1 MCRVDIVGLEIIM
14 AEHRPDPDVLLKEI
28 QQQEQRKHQGRL
40 KIFFGAA
47 PGVGKTYTMLEA
59 AWQQKLNGRDVVAAL
74 VETHGRLETDSLLSG
89 LESLP
94 RAEKDYRGVTL
105 SELDLAAL
113 LSRRPELALVDELAH
128 SNAPDGR
135 HKKRWQDVFEL
146 LAAGID
152 VYTTLNVQHLE
163 SLNDVVAQITGVV
176 VRETL
181 PDSVLDRAD
190 EIELVDLPP
199 DALLQRLKEGK
210 VYVAELAEKARE
222 SFFRTGNLLA
232 LRELA
237 LRRTAERVDAQMESY
252 RRAQGVQTV
261 WPAAERILVCIG
273 ANPRSIRLIRTAK
286 RMAAGLRAEWLA
298 VTIEAPVKVRPSD
311 QDLLQLAEHMQLA
324 ESLGA
329 EIVTLSGHSV
339 SEDLLSYARSRNV
352 TRIII
357 GKPTHPRWKD
367 RMFGSVLDE
376 VVRGSGEIDVY
387 VITGESGEVEPRPV
401 PKPAGQQRVHLR
413 HWLLSVGNVALFS
426 VIAALM
432 HPYFTLVDL
441 AMVYLLGIMLTASHL
456 DRGPTLLAALLSVAA
471 FNFLFIPPLY
481 TFIVEDVRYFVTF
494 AVMFA
499 VAFVISRLT
508 WRVRE
513 QAERA
518 RQRERRTAA
527 LYHLSRELA
536 HVEGRERLSAIAI
549 RHLSEVFSCQTVIL
563 VPDDQGA
570 LIAPST
576 GRHTFALDQKER
588 GVAQWAYEHRQ
599 RAGIGTNTLPG
610 ARALYLPLIAAAKT
624 IGVVGLLPGLSAEPF
639 TADQIHAL
647 ESFANQTAMAL
658 ERAFLAEEA
667 QRTLLKIET
676 EALRNT
682 LLSSVSHDLRT
693 PLAAITGAGT
703 TLLQSDN
710 LLDAENRKELVQTIV
725 EESEHLNRII
735 RNILDMTRLDSGGIK
750 LNREWQS
757 LEEIVGAVT
766 NRMAGLLLD
775 RSLQIHLPADLPLI
789 PCDELL
795 IEQMLRNLLE
805 NALKYS
811 PSGTD
816 ITLSAS
822 VEEKEVLVSVADRG
836 PGVPPEEKERIFEKF
851 VRGKHVGGGAG
862 LGLAICQGIVAAHGG
877 RIWVDNLPEGGC
889 AFTFTLPISQEPPA
903 IEEEAE
909 ENLS

>member
-1 MCRVDIVGLEIIM
+1 M
-14 AEHRPDPDVLLKEI
+14 ADQRPDPDVLLKDI
-28 QQQEQRKHQGRL
+28 QQQEQRKNQGRL

-47 PGVGKTYTMLEA
+47 PGVGKTYAMLEA
-59 AWQQKLNGRDVVAAL
+59 AWQQKLDGRDVVAAL
-74 VETHGRLETDSLLSG
+74 VETHGRFETNSLLSG
-89 LESLP
+89 LEILP
-94 RAEKDYRGVTL
+94 RAQSEYRGVTL
-105 SELDLAAL
+105 SELDLDAL
-113 LSRRPELALVDELAH
+113 LARKPELALVDELAH
-128 SNAPDGR
+128 SNAPDCR

-210 VYVAELAEKARE
+210 VYVTELAEKARE
-222 SFFRTGNLLA
+222 NFFRTGNLLA

-252 RRAQGVQTV
+252 RRAQGVQEV

-298 VTIEAPVKVRPSD
+298 VTVEAPVKVRPSE
-311 QDLLQLAEHMQLA
+311 QDLIQLAEHMQLA

-329 EIVTLSGHSV
+329 ETVTLTGHKV
-339 SEDLLSYARSRNV
+339 SEELLSYARSRNV

-367 RMFGSVLDE
+367 RVFGSVLDE

-387 VITGESGEVEPRPV
+387 VITGETGEIEPRPI
-401 PKPAGQQRVHLR
+401 PTPSRKPPVNLR
-413 HWLLSVGNVALFS
+413 HWLLSVANVALFS

-432 HPYFTLVDL
+432 HPHFTLVDL
-441 AMVYLLGIMLTASHL
+441 AMVYLLGIMLTASRL
-456 DRGPTLLAALLSVAA
+456 DRGPTLLATLLSVAA

-481 TFIVEDVRYFVTF
+481 TFTVEDVRYIVTF

-536 HVEGRERLSAIAI
+536 HVEGRERLSAIAV
-549 RHLSEVFSCQTVIL
+549 RHLSEVFSCQAVIL
-563 VPDDQGA
+563 VPDGQGA
-570 LIAPST
+570 LTPPST

-588 GVAQWAYEHRQ
+588 GVAQWAFEHRQ
-599 RAGIGTNTLPG
+599 KAGLGTSTLPG
-610 ARALYLPLIAAAKT
+610 AKALYLPLIAAAKT
-624 IGVVGLLPGLSAEPF
+624 IGVVGLLPGLTTEPF
-639 TADQIHAL
+639 TPEQIHAL

-658 ERAFLAEEA
+658 ERAFLAEES
-667 QRTLLKIET
+667 QRALLKIET

-703 TLLQSDN
+703 TLLQN
-710 LLDAENRKELVQTIV
+710 EKLLDAESRKELVQTIV

-735 RNILDMTRLDSGGIK
+735 RNVLDMTRLESGAIK
-750 LNREWQS
+750 INREWQS

-766 NRMAGLLLD
+766 NRMTGQFQTHP
-775 RSLQIHLPADLPLI
+775 LQISLPADLPLI

-795 IEQMLRNLLE
+795 IEQVMRNLLE

-811 PSGTD
+811 PEDTD
-816 ITLSAS
+816 ITLSAT
-822 VEEKEVLVSVADRG
+822 VKDLEVLVTVADRG
-836 PGVPPEEKERIFEKF
+836 PGVPPEESERIFEKF
-851 VRGKHVGGGAG
+851 VRGKQAGGGAG

-877 RIWVDNLPEGGC
+877 RIWVDNLSEGGC
-889 AFTFTLPISQEPPA
+889 AFTFTLPISQEPPS
-903 IEEEAE
+903 IEEESE
-909 ENLS
+909 ENLT